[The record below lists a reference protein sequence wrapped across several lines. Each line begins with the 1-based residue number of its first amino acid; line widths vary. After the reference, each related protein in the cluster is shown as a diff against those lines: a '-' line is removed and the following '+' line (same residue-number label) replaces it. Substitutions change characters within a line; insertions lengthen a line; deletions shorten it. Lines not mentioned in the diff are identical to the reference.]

1 MSFQELAAIKSP
13 LLRGLVLNPP
23 ERRSEEEMNAFFSE
37 NQPDLERKIGAAL
50 DEVIGMKYSGAPA
63 AIVGQKLLESEGI
76 DVSLISPM
84 VHGVDEKPQGHDLEL
99 RRIVSTA
106 KLATQQRALSS
117 PDFQLRSPSP
127 TPSTA
132 PSEDGNLTWTM
143 NAWIKSINTPKSIDE
158 IVCDACLAPL
168 REDRS
173 ELGGSIEQEF
183 IRQLGDYDS
192 HEMILK
198 LLQTPES
205 NVLEEIA
212 QAIYKAAKK
221 LNGETADAEEAD
233 EASTPAASK
242 FFEDGEGSLKFG
254 EISTFYEGL
263 DGFLGPPNPNLR
275 EAMENEHC
283 KSADATA
290 IFRVPDYYTHT
301 TSELE
306 YWFVVDP
313 TQEKLEELRFVRS
326 PCDVIS
332 LRASLI
338 RSPSDLPA
346 CLCVASL
353 FAARFPTARSTS
365 SAMGPNGPPSRKS
378 TACRSARRVRTVRT
392 TQTRRFKARA
402 TRGVK
407 SCRSA
412 STRPR

>member
-1 MSFQELAAIKSP
+1 
-13 LLRGLVLNPP
+13 
-23 ERRSEEEMNAFFSE
+23 MNAFFSE
-37 NQPDLERKIGAAL
+37 NQPDLEKKIGAAL
-50 DEVIGMKYSGAPA
+50 DDVIGMKYSGAPA
-63 AIVGQKLLESEGI
+63 AIVGQKLLEYEGI
-76 DVSLISPM
+76 DVSSISPM

-106 KLATQQRALSS
+106 KLATQQRAS
-117 PDFQLRSPSP
+117 PDPQRAPSP
-127 TPSTA
+127 APSTA

-173 ELGGSIEQEF
+173 ELGVSIEQEF
-183 IRQLGDYDS
+183 IRQLGDSGS

-205 NVLEEIA
+205 HVLEEIA

-233 EASTPAASK
+233 EAGTPAASK

-283 KSADATA
+283 KSADATE
-290 IFRVPDYYTHT
+290 IFRVPNYYTHT

-326 PCDVIS
+326 E
-332 LRASLI
+332 
-338 RSPSDLPA
+338 SDLPA
-346 CLCVASL
+346 CL
-353 FAARFPTARSTS
+353 
-365 SAMGPNGPPSRKS
+365 PSPIS
-378 TACRSARRVRTVRT
+378 E
-392 TQTRRFKARA
+392 
-402 TRGVK
+402 
-407 SCRSA
+407 
-412 STRPR
+412 

>member
-1 MSFQELAAIKSP
+1 
-13 LLRGLVLNPP
+13 
-23 ERRSEEEMNAFFSE
+23 MNAFFSE
-37 NQPDLERKIGAAL
+37 NQPDLEKKIGAAL
-50 DEVIGMKYSGAPA
+50 DDVIGMKYSGAPA
-63 AIVGQKLLESEGI
+63 AIVGQKLLEYEGI
-76 DVSLISPM
+76 DVSSISPM
-84 VHGVDEKPQGHDLEL
+84 VHGVDEKPQVHDLEL
-99 RRIVSTA
+99 RRIVSSV
-106 KLATQQRALSS
+106 KLATQQRAS
-117 PDFQLRSPSP
+117 PDPQRAPSP
-127 TPSTA
+127 APSTA

-173 ELGGSIEQEF
+173 ELGVSIEQEF
-183 IRQLGDYDS
+183 IRQLGDSGS

-233 EASTPAASK
+233 EAGTPAASK

-290 IFRVPDYYTHT
+290 IFRVPNYYTHT

-313 TQEKLEELRFVRS
+313 TPEKLEELRFVRS
-326 PCDVIS
+326 PSGVIS
-332 LRASLI
+332 LRASLT
-338 RSPSDLPA
+338 RSPCDLPA

>member
-1 MSFQELAAIKSP
+1 
-13 LLRGLVLNPP
+13 
-23 ERRSEEEMNAFFSE
+23 MNAFFSE
-37 NQPDLERKIGAAL
+37 NQPDLEKKIGAAL
-50 DEVIGMKYSGAPA
+50 DDVIGMKYSGAPA

-132 PSEDGNLTWTM
+132 PSEDGNLSWTM

-221 LNGETADAEEAD
+221 LNGESADAEEAD
-233 EASTPAASK
+233 EAGTPAASK

-290 IFRVPDYYTHT
+290 IFRVPNYYTHT

-326 PCDVIS
+326 PCGVIS

-338 RSPSDLPA
+338 
-346 CLCVASL
+346 
-353 FAARFPTARSTS
+353 
-365 SAMGPNGPPSRKS
+365 
-378 TACRSARRVRTVRT
+378 
-392 TQTRRFKARA
+392 
-402 TRGVK
+402 
-407 SCRSA
+407 
-412 STRPR
+412 